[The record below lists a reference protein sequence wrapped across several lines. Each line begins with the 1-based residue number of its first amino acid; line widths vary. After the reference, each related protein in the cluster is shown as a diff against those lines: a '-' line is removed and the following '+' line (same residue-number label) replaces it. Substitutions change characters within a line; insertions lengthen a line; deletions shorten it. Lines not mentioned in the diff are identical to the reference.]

1 MVFGVFFL
9 ILKEKKRTKVD
20 KEIRVMNKINQK
32 SLVKWV
38 ENQLVYQISLFE
50 IKKKL
55 QCIKIEGL

>member
-1 MVFGVFFL
+1 MVFGFFFL

-50 IKKKL
+50 IKKKTAVY
-55 QCIKIEGL
+55 KK